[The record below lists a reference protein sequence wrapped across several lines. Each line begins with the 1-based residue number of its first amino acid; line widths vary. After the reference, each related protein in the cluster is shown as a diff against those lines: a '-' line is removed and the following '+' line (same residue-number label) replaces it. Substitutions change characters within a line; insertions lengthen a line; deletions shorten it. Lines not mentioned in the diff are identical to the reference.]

1 MADAPPAPA
10 QPPAA
15 AAPKPAGV
23 KKRTGKRKKKPPM
36 LAYIT
41 EACTGCAGAPVY
53 QSYCPVEECMVLVEN
68 PRAPAFGVI
77 EVDPFKCIG
86 CKKCVTKGPEGTLL
100 DGCPWDAI
108 VMVNIDEYEEKY
120 GELPY

>member
-1 MADAPPAPA
+1 MAA
-10 QPPAA
+10 QAKT
-15 AAPKPAGV
+15 KPG
-23 KKRTGKRKKKPPM
+23 RRKKKPKV

-41 EACTGCAGAPVY
+41 ESCTGCAGSPVC
-53 QSYCPVEECMVLVEN
+53 QSYCPVDECMILVQN
-68 PRAPAFGVI
+68 PGAAEAFGVI

-86 CKKCVTKGPEGTLL
+86 CRKCTTKGPDGTFL

-108 VMVNIDEYEEKY
+108 VMVDTADYEEKN